1 LKIEMGNK
9 RQHNRLD
16 IIGLAHIIGGASDL
30 PLEAQILDINYHGMR
45 VCMKEPTIGQVVA
58 HISHF
63 ADGIDK
69 RIDEMVRGQIIWTK
83 KKGMWYQL
91 GIKLAGL
98 NPKDHS
104 GIIAFLDKYLKLK

>member
-1 LKIEMGNK
+1 MGNK

-16 IIGLAHIIGGASDL
+16 IIGLAHIRGGPSDL
-30 PLEAQILDINYHGMR
+30 SLEAQILDINYHGMR
-45 VCMKEPTIGQVVA
+45 VCMKEPTTGQVEVI
-58 HISHF
+58 ISYF
-63 ADGIDK
+63 AGGTDK

-83 KKGMWYQL
+83 NKGMWYQL